1 MELEFDRSF
10 EKALDKIKDK
20 KLFEAIEFLIL
31 EYAEAT
37 TLKDLK
43 NVRKIVGYSNY
54 YRVKI
59 GDYRMGIQFLKP
71 NTIRFVTVLHRKD
84 IYKKFP

>member
-10 EKALDKIKDK
+10 EKALEKIKDK
-20 KLFEAIEFLIL
+20 KLFDSIKNLLNQCEEAS
-31 EYAEAT
+31 A
-37 TLKDLK
+37 LKNLK

-54 YRVKI
+54 YRIKV
-59 GDYRMGIQFLKP
+59 GEYRVGIQFLKP
-71 NTIRFVTVLHRKD
+71 NTIRFVTVLHRRD

>member
-10 EKALDKIKDK
+10 EKALEKIRNK
-20 KLFEAIEFLIL
+20 KLFESLEILIHQC
-31 EYAEAT
+31 EEASA
-37 TLKDLK
+37 LK
-43 NVRKIVGYSNY
+43 NLNNIRKIVGYSNY
-54 YRVKI
+54 YRIKI
-59 GDYRMGIQFLKP
+59 GEYRVGIPFLKP

>member
-71 NTIRFVTVLHRKD
+71 NTICFVTVLHRKD

>member
-10 EKALDKIKDK
+10 EKALEKIRDK
-20 KLFEAIEFLIL
+20 KLFETIEFLIQQF
-31 EYAEAT
+31 EEAT
-37 TLKDLK
+37 ALKDLK
-43 NVRKIVGYSNY
+43 NIRKIVGYSNY